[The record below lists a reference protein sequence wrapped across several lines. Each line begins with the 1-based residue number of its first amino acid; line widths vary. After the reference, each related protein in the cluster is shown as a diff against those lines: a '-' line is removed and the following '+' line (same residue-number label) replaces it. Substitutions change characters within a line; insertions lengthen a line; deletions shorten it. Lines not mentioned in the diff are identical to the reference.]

1 MTKRTIIAAASLA
14 GAFLATLPTI
24 AQQPTPPRPAAPRPA
39 PAPHPPV
46 APAAP
51 AVPAAPVE
59 GPQRTS
65 ASYGDWVVRCEV
77 TEAQATQPAQKN
89 CDMEQLAQMQGQ
101 ANPISRVAIPLPAK
115 GQPARLI
122 IQVPV
127 NVSLAAP
134 VRISADNKDHLT
146 VAFHRCIPAGCFA
159 DTELKEEELKRFR
172 AETAAGKLVYKDSA
186 DRDVTIPLSFKGFGQ
201 AFDALVKQ

>member
-14 GAFLATLPTI
+14 GAFLMASVA
-24 AQQPTPPRPAAPRPA
+24 AQQPPMPRTTAPRPA
-39 PAPHPPV
+39 PRAQQ
-46 APAAP
+46 PAAP
-51 AVPAAPVE
+51 PAPAAPVE

-65 ASYGDWVVRCEV
+65 ASYGDWVVRCEI
-77 TEAQATQPAQKN
+77 TTTQPPQKN

-127 NVSLAAP
+127 NVSLSAP

-159 DTELKEEELKRFR
+159 DTELKEEEIRRFR
-172 AETAAGKLVYKDSA
+172 VETAAGKLLYKDSG

>member
-14 GAFLATLPTI
+14 GAFLVAVPTA
-24 AQQPTPPRPAAPRPA
+24 AQQPPTQRPAAPRAAPVPRPQPPA
-39 PAPHPPV
+39 

-51 AVPAAPVE
+51 AAPAE

-77 TEAQATQPAQKN
+77 TDAKPPQKN

-127 NVSLAAP
+127 NVSLSAP

-146 VAFHRCIPAGCFA
+146 VPFHRCVPAGCFA
-159 DTELKEEELKRFR
+159 DIEIKEDEIRRFR
-172 AETAAGKLVYKDSA
+172 AETAAGKLLYKDSA

-201 AFDALVKQ
+201 AFDALIKQ

>member
-14 GAFLATLPTI
+14 GAFLLAVPT
-24 AQQPTPPRPAAPRPA
+24 AGQQPPTPRPAAPRPA
-39 PAPHPPV
+39 PAARPQQ
-46 APAAP
+46 PAA
-51 AVPAAPVE
+51 PAAPVE

-65 ASYGDWVVRCEV
+65 ASYGDWVVRCEI
-77 TEAQATQPAQKN
+77 TTTQPPQKN

-127 NVSLAAP
+127 NVSLGAP

-159 DTELKEEELKRFR
+159 DTELKEDEIKRFR
-172 AETAAGKLVYKDSA
+172 AETAAGKLLYKDSA

-201 AFDALVKQ
+201 AFEALIKQ